1 MVSVLY
7 ESAYGSTEQ
16 YARAL
21 AARLGVTAVPLA
33 DAPAVADPND
43 PLVVLSH
50 VHGPVIPAASWV
62 SKQDL
67 GGRPVAVC
75 AVGMTLLDVARAK
88 DQLKGMVPQGVARFY
103 LPGRLSYSSMSFKH
117 RMIMWGIIKA
127 LKARRVAD
135 RSPNDQA
142 MIDSYDTDT
151 DRVDLSELDAVVEWV
166 QDAGRQSRE

>member
-16 YARAL
+16 YAQAL

-33 DAPAVADPND
+33 DAPAVADPHD

-88 DQLKGMVPQGVARFY
+88 DQLKDMVPEGVARFY
-103 LPGRLSYSSMSFKH
+103 LPGRLSYSTMSRKH

-127 LKARRVAD
+127 LKARREAD
-135 RSPNDQA
+135 RSANDQA

-151 DRVDLSELDAVVEWV
+151 DRVDLNELDAVVEWV
-166 QDAGRQSRE
+166 QGAGR